1 LSVADQENIK
11 EEGDLMKNDKGPMK
25 LGVWLWLVVATMFAM
40 GAFCPPQALA
50 QVPARFYWK
59 SLSDANAVPLIVN
72 SLSGNTNPFDAA
84 HTVTAGADVDATLVL
99 AGYARTFSLFD
110 RSAMAAIL
118 LPMGRVSGDVT
129 VAGRT
134 FDKSARGFGDPMLE
148 FDINVLGPRAQKTIP
163 DALRYEPGFSVDLL
177 ADLAFPIGE
186 YDSDQPLNIGQN
198 RWYGRL
204 GAPII
209 WQLGPWVPGR
219 RTTLEFLPAVWFFG
233 KNDDYVGQ
241 TLKTDPMFQLDAHL
255 TRDFTEHFWGSLDAA
270 WYYGGKASIDGVS
283 GEKLNNLG
291 LGLTLGYKIN
301 ENMNLTFSY
310 KSTVNDNDPG
320 DLQMDSFMVSLVV
333 GWHPLIE
340 GMQRLKEG
348 EK

>member
-1 LSVADQENIK
+1 
-11 EEGDLMKNDKGPMK
+11 MKNDRGPLK
-25 LGVWLWLVVATMFAM
+25 QVAWLCLIVATMLVM
-40 GAFCPPQALA
+40 GALCPPQTLA

-59 SLSDANAVPLIVN
+59 TLSDANAVPLIYQSV
-72 SLSGNTNPFDAA
+72 SGNTNPFDPA
-84 HTVTAGADVDATLVL
+84 HTVTPGASFDATLAL

-110 RSAMAAIL
+110 RAAMAAIL
-118 LPMGRVSGDVT
+118 LPMGRISGDVT

-134 FDKSARGFGDPMLE
+134 FNQSTNGFGDPMIE
-148 FDINVLGPRAQKTIP
+148 FNINVLGPPAQKNIP

-177 ADLAFPIGE
+177 ADLALPIGE
-186 YDSDQPLNIGQN
+186 YDSSQPLNIGQN

-204 GAPII
+204 GLPIV

-219 RTTLEFLPAVWFFG
+219 RTTLEFLPAVWLFG
-233 KNDDYVGQ
+233 NNDNFVGQ

-270 WYYGGKASIDGVS
+270 WYTGGQASINGVS

-291 LGLTLGYKIN
+291 LGLTLGYSIN
-301 ENMNLTFSY
+301 ENLSLTCGY
-310 KSTVNDNDPG
+310 KSTINDKDPK
-320 DLQMDSFMVSLVV
+320 DLRMDGFMVSLVF

-340 GMQRLKEG
+340 GTKRLKSEQ
-348 EK
+348 